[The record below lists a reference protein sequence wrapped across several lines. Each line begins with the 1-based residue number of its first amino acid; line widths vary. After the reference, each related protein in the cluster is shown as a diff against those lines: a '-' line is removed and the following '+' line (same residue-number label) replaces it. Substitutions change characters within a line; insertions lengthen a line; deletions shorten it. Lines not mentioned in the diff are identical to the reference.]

1 MDQENA
7 TTQTEEAAK
16 VDGAAPVAA
25 AKRGL
30 SIRLKIL
37 LVALILTVIVAIGFK
52 VQGMILARSLAP
64 FEAQRLSEF
73 TNSPNV
79 GEEYA
84 SDVSAE
90 REFGLYGEM
99 LGRVAIFVKSTDP
112 QGDKYAEVDYMYTRD
127 ESGGWKFKE
136 SGGCADAQCR
146 INALRAF
153 AKKGAS
159 K

>member
-7 TTQTEEAAK
+7 TTQTEEVVK
-16 VDGAAPVAA
+16 VDDAAPVAA

-37 LVALILTVIVAIGFK
+37 LVVLILTVVAAAAFK

-73 TNSPNV
+73 TNSPTK

-84 SDVSAE
+84 SDVSAD
-90 REFGLYGEM
+90 REFGLYGDM
-99 LGRVAIFVKSTDP
+99 LGRVAIYIKSTGAE
-112 QGDKYAEVDYMYTRD
+112 GDNYAEVDYVYTRD

-136 SGGCADAQCR
+136 SGGCADSQCR